1 MSYGVRSQ
9 LGETFHFSMCTHVIR
24 YTEYYIKPFNE
35 YLSRTAGAAPELAIL
50 DITRD
55 GGGAVA
61 LVSAVEGT
69 LNHAVVYLG
78 AYIGR
83 I

>member
-1 MSYGVRSQ
+1 MKLFISQ
-9 LGETFHFSMCTHVIR
+9 VCTHVSR
-24 YTEYYIKPFNE
+24 YTEYYIITFHE
-35 YLSRTAGAAPELAIL
+35 SLSRTAGAAPELAVL
-50 DITRD
+50 DVTRD

-69 LNHAVVYLG
+69 LNHAVVFV
-78 AYIGR
+78 GR